1 MARVGERRCAVSI
14 DLGTID
20 GLISNVFLF
29 GPGIVLMLGIRHL
42 IRKGFFGPH
51 QR

>member
-1 MARVGERRCAVSI
+1 MNI
-14 DLGTID
+14 DLGTIE
-20 GLISNVFLF
+20 GLISNIFIF
-29 GPGIVLMLGIRHL
+29 GPGIVLALGVRRL